1 MPTPLKALCVTTE
14 AGVPTHSGIP
24 LDLVSGTGTSPRPRL
39 RVDQA
44 RTSFF
49 EGREFRIS
57 WEFDIPANTTSRLM
71 FASPIDFV
79 LFRQSL
85 YIDKGALKFTAIS
98 NATVSTMGT
107 PVNVLGKNRMAERP
121 SPQYASQA
129 TVLSGGSYTGGTV
142 VETIRLYSEQQG
154 NSAVTVGASQDDA
167 RGLPAGNYFLM
178 FANLGNTSITGVY
191 DLAWEERQP
200 RSASLY

>member
-24 LDLVSGTGTSPRPRL
+24 LDLVSGTGASPRPRL

-44 RTSFF
+44 QTSFF

-57 WEFDIPANTTSRLM
+57 WEFNIAANQTTRLM
-71 FASPIDFV
+71 FSSPLDFV

-85 YIDKGALKFTAIS
+85 YIDKGALKFTAITGAS
-98 NATVSTMGT
+98 VSTMGT
-107 PVNVLGKNRMAERP
+107 NVPVVGKNRMTERP
-121 SPQYASQA
+121 TPQYASQV
-129 TVLSGGSYTGGTV
+129 TVLAGGTYSGGTV

-167 RGLPAGNYFLM
+167 RGLPNGVYFLE
-178 FANLGNTSITGVY
+178 FANLTNATITGVY
-191 DLAWEERQP
+191 NIAWEERQP
-200 RSASLY
+200 RSPSLY